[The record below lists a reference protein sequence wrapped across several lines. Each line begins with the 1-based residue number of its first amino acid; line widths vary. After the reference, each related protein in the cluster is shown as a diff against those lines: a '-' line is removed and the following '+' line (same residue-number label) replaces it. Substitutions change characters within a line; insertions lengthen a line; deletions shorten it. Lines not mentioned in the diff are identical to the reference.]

1 MRYLV
6 TRPEPG
12 ASHTAA
18 SLRALGHDVI
28 VDPMLTIAFTGD
40 VPLVGDDVQAVLAT
54 SANALRAIAA
64 HPGRDAIIGLPLYTV
79 GTATAEAAED
89 AGFGIA
95 ITADGDVEALADL
108 VADTLDPED
117 GALLYAAGR
126 DRRGDLD
133 GELAEEGFTVRLAEL
148 YRAEPAETLSP
159 DTVEALRAGA
169 LDGVLVYSART
180 AAALVAAAERAGLAG
195 ALAAIPFFVISE
207 AAAEPLRRLDTP
219 RIAVAERPNA
229 KGVLALVAPLA
240 DGPEPDGD

>member
-12 ASHTAA
+12 AGRTAA

-28 VDPMLTIAFTGD
+28 VDPMLTIAFVRD
-40 VPLVGDDVQAVLAT
+40 VALVVDDVQAVVAT
-54 SANALRAIAA
+54 SANALRALAA
-64 HPGRDAIIGLPLYTV
+64 HPDREAVIRLPLYTV

-108 VADTLDPED
+108 VAETLDPED

-126 DRRGDLD
+126 DRRGDLE
-133 GELAEEGFTVRLAEL
+133 GELAEEGFTVHLAEL
-148 YRAEPAETLSP
+148 YRADPAESLSP
-159 DTVEALRAGA
+159 ETVAALREGA
-169 LDGVLVYSART
+169 LDGILIYSART
-180 AAALVAAAERAGLAG
+180 AEALVAAAERAGLAD
-195 ALAAIPFFVISE
+195 ALVVVPFFTISE
-207 AAAEPLRRLDTP
+207 AAADPLFRLGNP
-219 RIAVAERPNA
+219 RIVVAEQPNA

-240 DGPEPDGD
+240 DGPDPDGG